1 MSPQLMYQKFL
12 LEFPLFPSTPDVQS
26 IIQCDLSYFLSISLS
41 AFLSSLTIPIIPSWT
56 TKTTI

>member
-1 MSPQLMYQKFL
+1 MYQKFL